1 MWRWRADLA
10 QSTAFRV
17 SFINALL
24 LLAALGGSFA
34 ASWLLTS
41 RSVEADARA
50 RISIEAEALASELQV
65 EGLDGVLAAIE
76 WRTQGAGSQHYLLV
90 DNGTAVG
97 GDMETVPRSPGWH
110 RFRWADHAT
119 GESREMLARVVRA
132 QPGALIAVGED
143 LSASK
148 AVRLTLFNV
157 MAPVAIIALV
167 LGTLSSIA
175 ATRRTMRRIED
186 IVAVVRSV
194 EQGDFKAR
202 IDPSPGSPSDVETLA
217 VAINR
222 MLGRIEGLVG
232 TLARM
237 SAEIAHD
244 LRTPLTHVRHALHS
258 ARWSEDGAER
268 MRSLEKAAE
277 GTTNALHLFDAMLKL
292 AELDSGQF
300 RAAFAP
306 VDMSAT
312 ASRVIDAYS
321 AEIESSGRTVEWLGA
336 DDCRVRGDADLLTQ
350 AVANLIDN
358 ALKHTPPG
366 ASIKVRASCA
376 EGQVCVAV
384 EDDGPGIAPSEIET
398 ILRPFGRLDKARS
411 TPGSGLGLAIAN
423 SIAKLHG
430 GKVHVRNLDPGLS
443 IGLELPQG

>member
-10 QSTAFRV
+10 HSTAFRV

-50 RISIEAEALASELQV
+50 RITIETEALASESQV
-65 EGLDGVLAAIE
+65 EGLEGALAAID
-76 WRTQGAGSQHYLLV
+76 WRSKGAGSQHYLMVSKGRAL
-90 DNGTAVG
+90 G
-97 GDMETVPRSPGWH
+97 GDMDAVPRSPGWH
-110 RFRWADHAT
+110 RFRWSDHAT
-119 GESREMLARVVRA
+119 GESREMLARVVRT
-132 QPGALIAVGED
+132 PEGALIAVGED

-157 MAPVAIIALV
+157 MAPVAVVALV

-175 ATRRTMRRIED
+175 ATRRTLRRMEE
-186 IVAVVRSV
+186 IVGVVRSV
-194 EQGDFKAR
+194 EEGDFKAR
-202 IDPSPGSPSDVETLA
+202 IEPSPGSPRDVETLA
-217 VAINR
+217 LAINR
-222 MLGRIEGLVG
+222 MLDRIEGLVG
-232 TLARM
+232 TVARM

-268 MRSLEKAAE
+268 ARSLDKAVE

-292 AELDSGQF
+292 AELDSGQV

-312 ASRVIDAYS
+312 TARVIDAYS
-321 AEIESSGRTVEWLGA
+321 AEIEASGRTVEWLGA
-336 DDCRVRGDADLLTQ
+336 NDCQVCGNADLLTQ

-366 ASIKVRASCA
+366 AAIKVRASCG

-384 EDDGPGIAPSEIET
+384 EDDGPGIAPTDVET

>member
-1 MWRWRADLA
+1 
-10 QSTAFRV
+10 
-17 SFINALL
+17 
-24 LLAALGGSFA
+24 
-34 ASWLLTS
+34 
-41 RSVEADARA
+41 
-50 RISIEAEALASELQV
+50 
-65 EGLDGVLAAIE
+65 
-76 WRTQGAGSQHYLLV
+76 
-90 DNGTAVG
+90 
-97 GDMETVPRSPGWH
+97 
-110 RFRWADHAT
+110 
-119 GESREMLARVVRA
+119 
-132 QPGALIAVGED
+132 
-143 LSASK
+143 
-148 AVRLTLFNV
+148 
-157 MAPVAIIALV
+157 
-167 LGTLSSIA
+167 
-175 ATRRTMRRIED
+175 MRRIED

-312 ASRVIDAYS
+312 AARVIDAYS